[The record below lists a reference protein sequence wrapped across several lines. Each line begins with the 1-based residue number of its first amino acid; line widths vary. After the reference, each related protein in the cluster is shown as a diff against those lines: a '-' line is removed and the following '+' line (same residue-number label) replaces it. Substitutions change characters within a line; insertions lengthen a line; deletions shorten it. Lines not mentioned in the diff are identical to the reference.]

1 MRQLLALLIYPF
13 AILAIAGCDLV
24 VSPKDATKP
33 SPVVATTLDAVAE
46 QTGRDYLSGMADLC
60 NSTAAD
66 IDAGKFKAQSQITE
80 SFKASSASL
89 RDSMFNVRLGQ
100 RMDQD
105 VPPGKDLSAADT
117 SKAYRA
123 LATGF
128 KKASGK

>member
-1 MRQLLALLIYPF
+1 MKSRLAL
-13 AILAIAGCDLV
+13 IACLLLVVGCDLIV
-24 VSPKDATKP
+24 PASNPAP
-33 SPVVATTLDAVAE
+33 SPVVGTTLEAVAE

-66 IDAGKFKAQSQITE
+66 IDAGKYKAQSQVADA
-80 SFKASSASL
+80 FKASSENLRTSL
-89 RDSMFNVRLGQ
+89 FNVKLGQ

-105 VPPGKDLSAADT
+105 VPPGKDLSAGDT

-123 LATGF
+123 MANGF